1 MQFSKHIRSLFQIR
15 RANRGLAFTV
25 TGARRPRVAVTA
37 LFCLAVVLIVGVLC
51 AAELIHRH
59 HRRFGTV
66 GPNAELAAGPQ
77 AELPAPPARLSRRR
91 KGFDAAIA
99 VLRSAADQNQH
110 LAGYYKG
117 VVKRTGRQ
125 AVEAEAATSTQQSG
139 NNQKPRSS
147 MELSGKATA
156 ADLGQNRS
164 EADGASIVQS
174 RAATAG
180 TSGDCAAGTNRDDAT
195 AGSDTVADQR
205 QAEGLPSRPA
215 SSNSPAGRGG
225 ERSSLVAGDVKF
237 DLNPAIGHWV
247 QYYTG
252 SRVGRSTMQQ
262 GLERC
267 GAYLDASRAEFKQSG
282 LPEDLVWV
290 AQVESVWKQGAKS
303 PVAAGGIWQFMPSTA
318 ADYGLAVGNPEDE
331 RFDPSKE
338 TRAAATYLHDL
349 YTLFGSWE
357 LALAAYNCGEPRLMN
372 AIVQCGQPD
381 FWALYDRRLL
391 PKETS
396 NYVPKIL
403 AAIKVASDPDNYA
416 FSIEARS
423 N

>member
-1 MQFSKHIRSLFQIR
+1 MLVL
-15 RANRGLAFTV
+15 GLAISAAALLLV
-25 TGARRPRVAVTA
+25 RRFRAASQGHAASQAAASST
-37 LFCLAVVLIVGVLC
+37 
-51 AAELIHRH
+51 AELQP
-59 HRRFGTV
+59 T
-66 GPNAELAAGPQ
+66 AA
-77 AELPAPPARLSRRR
+77 PAGLSRKR

-99 VLRSAADQNQH
+99 ELKSASTQNQH
-110 LAGYYKG
+110 LAAYYNR
-117 VVKRTGRQ
+117 VVKRTDGQ
-125 AVEAEAATSTQQSG
+125 AAEVEAATSVQTPVPRP
-139 NNQKPRSS
+139 KP
-147 MELSGKATA
+147 EPPTLPAILPAIPALPALPAIPIVTA
-156 ADLGQNRS
+156 PSLGTDS
-164 EADGASIVQS
+164 PVPSLA
-174 RAATAG
+174 RAPG
-180 TSGDCAAGTNRDDAT
+180 TGSAAAG
-195 AGSDTVADQR
+195 Q
-205 QAEGLPSRPA
+205 
-215 SSNSPAGRGG
+215 PAGRDQKP
-225 ERSSLVAGDVKF
+225 ETVVPPIAEDLNSADAASSSAARSGFVTGDMKF
-237 DLNPAIGHWV
+237 DLNPAIDQWV
-247 QYYTG
+247 RYYTQTPA
-252 SRVGRSTMQQ
+252 GRSTMQQ
-262 GLERC
+262 GLDRC
-267 GAYLDASRAEFKQSG
+267 RAYLDTSRSEFKQYG

-318 ADYGLAVGNPEDE
+318 SDYGLAVGSPEDE

-403 AAIKVASDPDNYA
+403 AAIKVASDPGNYSFA
-416 FSIEARS
+416 TEARS